1 MTRRGVFGRL
11 AALLAGAAAITV
23 PAAPGA
29 AAEVETSLDGD
40 TAPQPETAGLVGVPL
55 VRTDV
60 YSVTITTSSGSTVWV
75 TPSLS
80 PTHWRRAR

>member
-29 AAEVETSLDGD
+29 AAEVETILDGD
-40 TAPQPETAGLVGVPL
+40 TAPQPETAGLVGVPF
-55 VRTDV
+55 VMNDY
-60 YSVTITTSSGSTVWV
+60 YSVTIATNTGSTTWV
-75 TPSLS
+75 AAPRS
-80 PTHWRRAR
+80 PTHNRRAG